1 MDIMEKNVHHSVV
14 NVKVKLVT
22 KKMELVLEDV
32 WDVILL
38 HFAKV
43 RNFDY
48 LLYLTAIMQGSSVT
62 GILNCNEMVKVIGKQ
77 CVMCSSSSLL
87 FLINQ

>member
-1 MDIMEKNVHHSVV
+1 MDIMEKIVHSVV

-32 WDVILL
+32 WDVTLL

-43 RNFDY
+43 RNFEY
-48 LLYLTAIMQGSSVT
+48 LLYLTAIM
-62 GILNCNEMVKVIGKQ
+62 
-77 CVMCSSSSLL
+77 
-87 FLINQ
+87 